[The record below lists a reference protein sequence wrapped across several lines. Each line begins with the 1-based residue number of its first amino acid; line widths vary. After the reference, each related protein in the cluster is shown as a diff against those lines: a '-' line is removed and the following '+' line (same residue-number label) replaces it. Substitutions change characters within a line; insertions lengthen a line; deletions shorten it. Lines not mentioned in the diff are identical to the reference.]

1 MSHYFDDILHRHVG
15 IGVSKPQRGHMR
27 RSSTARSISARSDF
41 DASVNGEEF
50 DLRSVVPDD
59 PEREALRK
67 EADAHLHQYIS
78 EQLQRVKDHDDFEGL
93 ADRDE
98 YETHL

>member
-1 MSHYFDDILHRHVG
+1 MAHYFDDIFHRN
-15 IGVSKPQRGHMR
+15 INITNSAKPHKGHMR

-41 DASVNGEEF
+41 DASVNGDDF
-50 DLRSVVPDD
+50 DTRSVAPDD

-67 EADAHLHQYIS
+67 EADSHLHQYIS
-78 EQLQRVKDHDDFEGL
+78 EQLQRVKDHDEF
-93 ADRDE
+93 ADGDE